1 MKLQKYYIFPF
12 IIATLVS
19 GCASN
24 SVSQNNTATPSPTLE
39 GNNTVTT
46 PTPTPS
52 LAISPTTTPDI
63 NVNASPL
70 PTPSVARL
78 RAKPTNTD
86 GNPDKKAL
94 AYNPNVAGKTTDV
107 TLYTIDSQCDK
118 LVPQT
123 TSVSAD
129 EPIAGAVGKILEKRD
144 NGDFNLSSYRVNVK
158 NGVATVDLRVA
169 PNSKRVL
176 SSLSSC
182 EQTALFGSLRKTLTS
197 NSQWKIKDVRFTE
210 KGEEIVL

>member
-24 SVSQNNTATPSPTLE
+24 SVPQNNTATPSPTLE

-46 PTPTPS
+46 PTSTPTLQASATP
-52 LAISPTTTPDI
+52 TPDI
-63 NVNASPL
+63 SINTSASPF

-78 RAKPTNTD
+78 RAKVD
-86 GNPDKKAL
+86 SDKKAI
-94 AYNPNVAGKTTDV
+94 AYNPNVVGKTTDV
-107 TLYTIDSQCDK
+107 TLYTIDSQCQN

-123 TSVSAD
+123 TAVSSD

-158 NGVATVDLRVA
+158 NGIATVDLRIA
-169 PNSKRVL
+169 PNSKRTL

-197 NSQWKIKDVRFTE
+197 NPQWKIKDVRFTE

>member
-1 MKLQKYYIFPF
+1 MKLQKRYIFPF

-39 GNNTVTT
+39 GNNTVPTPQASAT
-46 PTPTPS
+46 PTPD
-52 LAISPTTTPDI
+52 ISI
-63 NVNASPL
+63 NTSASPF

-78 RAKPTNTD
+78 RAKAD
-86 GNPDKKAL
+86 SDKKAVT
-94 AYNPNVAGKTTDV
+94 YNPNVVGKTTDV
-107 TLYTIDSQCDK
+107 TLYTIDSQCQN

-123 TSVSAD
+123 TSVSAE
-129 EPIAGAVGKILEKRD
+129 EPIAAAIGKILEKRD
-144 NGDFNLSSYRVNVK
+144 NGDFNLSGYRVNVK
-158 NGVATVDLRVA
+158 NGIATVDLRLA
-169 PNSKRVL
+169 PNSKRML

-182 EQTALFGSLRKTLTS
+182 EQTALFGSLRKTLVS
-197 NSQWKIKDVRFTE
+197 NPQWKIKDVRFTE